1 MMAQFRLKLWAGI
14 AVALVVAIPIL
25 AAGPVLH
32 GYVTDE
38 MGVLTPESSA
48 RMTAISEE
56 LKQKTGVELATYLP
70 KSIGDSSIDDFA
82 ETTFASAKMGQK
94 GKDNGVLLVLAVT
107 ERKVRIEVGYGLEG
121 VLPDGKAGDLI
132 RELIVPR
139 MKVKK
144 ISEAVE
150 AGHFGIAYHIAAQ
163 DGVTLTG
170 KPKLSA
176 VRRPANSLGFWGV
189 GLIPNDGIWGWRA
202 MAAVDD
208 LGRGSARG
216 PIGWGWFWGW
226 RRRFWG
232 IRRRVIGWGWCKWK
246 LVDIL
251 ILEVDII

>member
-25 AAGPVLH
+25 AGPVLN

-176 VRRPANSLGFWGV
+176 VRRPANSLGFWVLALFLMMLFG
-189 GLIPNDGIWGWRA
+189 GGGRWLPWMILG
-202 MAAVDD
+202 AALPGGR
-208 LGRGSARG
+208 LGGGGFGGGGGGFGGFGGGSSGGGGASG
-216 PIGWGWFWGW
+216 SW
-226 RRRFWG
+226 
-232 IRRRVIGWGWCKWK
+232 
-246 LVDIL
+246 
-251 ILEVDII
+251 